1 MTDSSENPG
10 NALVRDT
17 VRKMVAAALERAMK
31 AGELLRINADNTP
44 PVVIER
50 PQKPEHGDY
59 ASNIALRLA
68 KPMRMKPMDIAE
80 TIAARV
86 ESEGPVASASAGAPG
101 FVNVTLDHAWLAS
114 QVEAIRAAGD
124 RFGRVTTGE
133 GSSVQ
138 VEFVS
143 VNPTGPLHIG
153 HARGAVIGSGLAAIL
168 DAAGYDVHREYY
180 VNDAG
185 RQMDLFAGSLYARY
199 MQHFGGDEQV
209 PEDGYK
215 ADYVTELASEIADEL
230 GDQFK
235 DLPRDEAI
243 EKLRGLGLTRMLA
256 MIRGD
261 LDTLGV
267 EMDVWFN
274 ESSLFDDG
282 SYRRV
287 KKMLSDKGL
296 IVERDGAVW
305 FESTALGEDKDNVIE
320 RTGGD
325 PTYFA
330 SDIAYHWDKFVR
342 RGFDRVIDVW
352 GADHQGHVPRMKAVV
367 AALDVDPD
375 RLGFLLTQM
384 VKIKRGDETV
394 KVSKRAGE
402 LLTLKELVDEVGPDA
417 CRFFFLSRS
426 PDSQMD
432 FDMELAKEQSSDNPV
447 YYVQYAHARISG
459 ILRLAQERGIDYSDG
474 DGALLT
480 HDAELA
486 LIRKILELPEL
497 VDHMAE
503 RLEPHH
509 LPHYAGELATAFHW
523 FYQQCRVVSSE
534 PGDAGITAARL
545 KLVDAA
551 RVGLARCLAL
561 MGMKAP
567 ERM

>member
-1 MTDSSENPG
+1 MAYLSEHSG
-10 NALVRDT
+10 NALTRDAVRELI
-17 VRKMVAAALERAMK
+17 VAALERAL
-31 AGELLRINADNTP
+31 AEGDLPAIDGANPAAVT
-44 PVVIER
+44 VER

-68 KPMRMKPMDIAE
+68 KPMRMKPMDIAGA
-80 TIAARV
+80 IAARI
-86 ESEGPVASASAGAPG
+86 EPEDPVASASAGLPG
-101 FVNVTLDHAWLAS
+101 FVNIRLDTGWLAS
-114 QVEAIRAAGD
+114 QVDPIRAAGEQ
-124 RFGRVTTGE
+124 FGRLDTGN
-133 GSSVQ
+133 GRSVQ

-199 MQHFGGDEQV
+199 MQHFGGDEQI

-215 ADYVTELASEIADEL
+215 GDYVTELAQEIAAEHGEGL
-230 GDQFK
+230 AR
-235 DLPRDEAI
+235 LPKDEAI
-243 EKLRGLGLTRMLA
+243 EKLRGLGLTAMLA

-267 EMDVWFN
+267 EMDVWFY
-274 ESSLFDDG
+274 ESSLFEDG

-447 YYVQYAHARISG
+447 YYVQYAHARIAG
-459 ILRLAQERGIDYSDG
+459 ILRLAGERDIDYSDG
-474 DGALLT
+474 DSALLT

-486 LIRKILELPEL
+486 LVRKILELPEL
-497 VDHMAE
+497 VDHMAK

-534 PGDAGITAARL
+534 PGDEGITAARL

-551 RVGLARCLAL
+551 RIGLGRCLAL
-561 MGMKAP
+561 MGMAAP